1 MEEKIDDFTRGAFE
15 KVKSPS
21 PTFSSSP
28 LKKARA
34 AWGKTRKRLQETAL
48 KHARAGLNTIEEIRT
63 RGISASEWPVFERSI
78 CQDQCCPAEIKMAIN
93 YQRDL
98 EGFFRVLTRLDSAW
112 HNYQEP
118 QSLPP
123 SPDFLLGQAGA
134 QSPAKDPPNAFEHL
148 LKMTSVDYSNSD
160 NLPAIFKACSL
171 YEGRGV
177 LDHLSDSE

>member
-28 LKKARA
+28 LKRARA
-34 AWGKTRKRLQETAL
+34 AWGKTRKWLQETAL
-48 KHARAGLNTIEEIRT
+48 KHARAGLNTIDEIRT
-63 RGISASEWPVFERSI
+63 RGVSETEWPVFERSI

-118 QSLPP
+118 
-123 SPDFLLGQAGA
+123 SPEFLLGQSGP
-134 QSPAKDPPNAFEHL
+134 QPPAKEPPNSFEHL
-148 LKMTSVDYSNSD
+148 LKMVSVDYSKSD
-160 NLPAIFKACSL
+160 NLPAIFKALSL
-171 YEGRGV
+171 FEGRDV